1 MEKKASED
9 FCKAQ
14 KVLKRSLFIIL
25 LNCLILA
32 VPSNAFA
39 FESVLE
45 QNYTLNLSFK
55 NAKMEQILDAISE
68 QSGIKIAYSTEE
80 LATNKNVS
88 VDIKTSDIKEAL
100 STVLGDGY
108 TFKQIDDY
116 IAIAKKEK
124 DEVQPS
130 IISVADDRPW
140 TVQGQVLENS
150 EPPYPMAGVN
160 ISIKGTKLGTV
171 SDQNGYFSLKAK
183 RGDVL
188 VFNFLGF
195 KEYEYVVSR
204 AISNLSVSLKE
215 NIETLDEIVIT
226 GFSEEKKLNTISSVS
241 SLDIEKN
248 LSTKPIT
255 SLSQSLQGGITGL
268 SVTQNSG
275 LPGADAAT
283 IKIRGISS
291 LETNNDPL
299 VLVDGIPMDMNQ
311 LDPNTIESVTVLKDA
326 AAAAIYGAR
335 AANGVIV
342 VKTKRGM
349 PGKVNISYN
358 GYFGLQEATYL
369 PKFIDGAGYMEM
381 VNAANLNIG
390 GNQVYS
396 QEAIDATRNHTD
408 PVNYPDTD

>member
-32 VPSNAFA
+32 VPFNAFA

-204 AISNLSVSLKE
+204 AISNLSVSLK
-215 NIETLDEIVIT
+215 
-226 GFSEEKKLNTISSVS
+226 K
-241 SLDIEKN
+241 
-248 LSTKPIT
+248 
-255 SLSQSLQGGITGL
+255 
-268 SVTQNSG
+268 
-275 LPGADAAT
+275 
-283 IKIRGISS
+283 
-291 LETNNDPL
+291 
-299 VLVDGIPMDMNQ
+299 
-311 LDPNTIESVTVLKDA
+311 
-326 AAAAIYGAR
+326 
-335 AANGVIV
+335 
-342 VKTKRGM
+342 
-349 PGKVNISYN
+349 
-358 GYFGLQEATYL
+358 
-369 PKFIDGAGYMEM
+369 
-381 VNAANLNIG
+381 
-390 GNQVYS
+390 NQVF
-396 QEAIDATRNHTD
+396 
-408 PVNYPDTD
+408 